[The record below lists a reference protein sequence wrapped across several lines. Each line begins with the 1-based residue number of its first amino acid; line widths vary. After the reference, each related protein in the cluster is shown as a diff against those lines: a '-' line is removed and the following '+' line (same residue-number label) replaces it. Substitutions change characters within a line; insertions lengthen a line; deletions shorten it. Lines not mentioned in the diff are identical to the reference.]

1 VTLLHHDI
9 IMPVGTCCKED
20 IEPHTVA

>member
-1 VTLLHHDI
+1 VTLLHHGI

-20 IEPHTVA
+20 IAPHTVA